1 MHRTQTTAQD
11 FLGIA
16 AFVSAVGNLVQAAD
30 RRKLAVIY
38 KNLVTRYN
46 LLYRE
51 YQAFLQVNKQLQE
64 EVLRLRSENNR
75 LVRQVTAKETPK

>member
-1 MHRTQTTAQD
+1 M
-11 FLGIA
+11 
-16 AFVSAVGNLVQAAD
+16 
-30 RRKLAVIY
+30 IY